1 MCNTSADG
9 RGIFFCKYFSSR
21 HCISNKPYYIC
32 RHLNE
37 NEMTTLTKE
46 AAKKIVMNAIFE
58 RAYELTQE
66 AESLIGLIL
75 PANADRVAI
84 QNAALKQAVKEWEQ
98 NKQVFD
104 LPANFK
110 N

>member
-1 MCNTSADG
+1 MHIQKQET
-9 RGIFFCKYFSSR
+9 
-21 HCISNKPYYIC
+21 
-32 RHLNE
+32 
-37 NEMTTLTKE
+37 MTNLTKE